1 MPKTS
6 DTNGATH
13 AGMQGIVQAATGR
26 LDEVDP
32 SLNADGSVK
41 DGFESD
47 ERPDLED
54 RSEDDQERELATANF
69 GDNVRP
75 QDDGSADD
83 ERAKDDAEHQP
94 VAPADS
100 DKTGAQDPK
109 VEQGAEKEAK
119 PSVGSNSLTTGAS
132 SAKNA
137 SKRK

>member
-32 SLNADGSVK
+32 SLNADGTVK

-54 RSEDDQERELATANF
+54 RSEEDQERELAVANY
-69 GDNVRP
+69 GDNVRA
-75 QDDGSADD
+75 QDD
-83 ERAKDDAEHQP
+83 EPAKNDAEHQP

-100 DKTGAQDPK
+100 DKTGAEDPK

-119 PSVGSNSLTTGAS
+119 PSVGSNSLTTGAN